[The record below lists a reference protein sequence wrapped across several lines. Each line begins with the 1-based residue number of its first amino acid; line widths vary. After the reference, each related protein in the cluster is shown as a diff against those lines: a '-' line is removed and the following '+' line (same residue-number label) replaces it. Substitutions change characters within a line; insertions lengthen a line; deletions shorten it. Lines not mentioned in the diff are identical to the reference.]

1 MHNTTQTRY
10 DTQKEKQTWKACKIG
25 IIFWKPTNPNHQ
37 TQQNI
42 PKPYSSIIF
51 SNLNKNT
58 KSKKSRLES
67 RNTLRKIEISYLFL
81 KIDEE
86 MMKKIKDF
94 LENTVS
100 LWGRGT
106 DKTMNNHKMQ
116 GKTALKIILKSKT
129 RVFHDWI
136 ESRTSR
142 QFKSPKNRVTNF
154 EKFVLVFFMTGRSTC
169 E

>member
-86 MMKKIKDF
+86 MMNKIEDF
-94 LENTVS
+94 WENTVS
-100 LWGRGT
+100 LCGRGM
-106 DKTMNNHKMQ
+106 DKTMNNHKIQ
-116 GKTALKIILKSKT
+116 GKTEKFLKTALKIILKSET
-129 RVFHDWI
+129 RVLHDWI

-154 EKFVLVFFMTGRSTC
+154 EKFV
-169 E
+169 

>member
-67 RNTLRKIEISYLFL
+67 RNTLRKIEIPYLFL

-86 MMKKIKDF
+86 TMKKIEDF
-94 LENTVS
+94 WENIVS

-106 DKTMNNHKMQ
+106 DKTMNNHKMR
-116 GKTALKIILKSKT
+116 GKTEKLLKTALKIILKSKT

-142 QFKSPKNRVTNF
+142 QFKSPKNHVTNF
-154 EKFVLVFFMTGRSTC
+154 EKFV
-169 E
+169 